1 MMWRRTLALLI
12 LAATA
17 ACAGSAGTTEQT
29 LRFRLRE
36 DPPTIDP
43 AFVTDQVSAA
53 VVRRLHAGLVDFDPE
68 TLEIVPRVAERWDIS
83 DDGTIYTFHL
93 RKGVLFH
100 NGREVTAEDAAW
112 SLRRLVDPA
121 THSQRAWIL
130 SPVRGATAFREG
142 QAQDVEGTGTLPSE
156 ARGTPGA
163 APTSCP
169 ARGRIRSVRQTRRC
183 VRNMYSTA

>member
-29 LRFRLRE
+29 LRVRLRE

-43 AFVTDQVSAA
+43 AFVTDQVSAT

-121 THSQRAWIL
+121 TLLIQRETQRRLVTQQVPISAEL
-130 SPVRGATAFREG
+130 SGVLKINETKEYAFEY
-142 QAQDVEGTGTLPSE
+142 
-156 ARGTPGA
+156 TPLGEVSA
-163 APTSCP
+163 ERP
-169 ARGRIRSVRQTRRC
+169 
-183 VRNMYSTA
+183 